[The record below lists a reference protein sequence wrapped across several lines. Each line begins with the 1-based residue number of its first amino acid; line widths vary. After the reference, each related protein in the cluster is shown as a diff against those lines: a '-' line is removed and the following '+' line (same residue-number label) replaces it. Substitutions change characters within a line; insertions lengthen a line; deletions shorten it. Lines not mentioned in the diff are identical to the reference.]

1 MTIVELAE
9 RPEIEES
16 VPQHWLSRINL
27 LTLAGILFTVA
38 IVWRLVDVVAL
49 RLGDTWLNIMP
60 SKIFPLLII
69 VGVFWKYRR
78 KEVGTVLGLAKDN
91 YFKTQIVLGLG
102 IFATWHMLLDV
113 IPLVVYATF
122 FDSSYSLDFRI
133 VSIELLWY
141 SLIFFVTNGFL
152 EEVLFRGILQNSIRM
167 KIGVVGGIVISGI
180 FFGVWHAIWPIMN
193 GIDSLFSVGQAVSM
207 VVFSAIFATMYG
219 VYYEKF
225 SSRRTLVA
233 PIISH
238 TFMDFFNEHFKFGP
252 EPLVPGPDY
261 VYANPAILGITI
273 LFFLAG
279 YVGLII
285 FSWKLRVEIVN
296 AKWNA
301 FVRHLKSI
309 LRRESHNAI

>member
-1 MTIVELAE
+1 MTVVEQAE
-9 RPEIEES
+9 RPTVEQPES
-16 VPQHWLSRINL
+16 QHWLSRIGL
-27 LTLAGILFTVA
+27 LSLAGLLFTIAV
-38 IVWRLVDVVAL
+38 VWRLVDVVVL
-49 RLGDTWLNIMP
+49 RLGDTWINIMP

-78 KEVGTVLGLAKDN
+78 NEVGSVLGLAKDN
-91 YFKTQIVLGLG
+91 YFKTQLVLGVC
-102 IFATWHMLLDV
+102 IFATWHLLLDV

-122 FDSSYSLDFRI
+122 FDPSYPLDFRV

-152 EEVLFRGILQNSIRM
+152 EEVLFRGVLQNSIRM
-167 KIGVVGGIVISGI
+167 KIGVAGGIVMSGM

-193 GIDSLFSVGQAVSM
+193 GMDSLFSVGQAVSM
-207 VVFSAIFATMYG
+207 VVFSAVFATMYG

-233 PIISH
+233 PIVSH

-261 VYANPAILGITI
+261 VYANPTILGITI
-273 LFFLAG
+273 LFFLTG
-279 YVGLII
+279 YVGLMI

-301 FVRHLKSI
+301 FVGHMKFR
-309 LRRESHNAI
+309 LRGEKYDAI